1 MVDMVIKKKEHA
13 ISLVFRREELDR
25 KRGYKIKKMVFSP
38 IPHFLTI
45 MGMSNKHAKTLYR
58 RQSMYTVLY
67 LNIPFPHY
75 VFLNVFATF
84 SL

>member
-1 MVDMVIKKKEHA
+1 M
-13 ISLVFRREELDR
+13 
-25 KRGYKIKKMVFSP
+25 
-38 IPHFLTI
+38 I

-84 SL
+84 FVIISEKKKDSKQTKNAERNEKK

>member
-45 MGMSNKHAKTLYR
+45 MGMSNKHAKTLYHN
-58 RQSMYTVLY
+58 LGI
-67 LNIPFPHY
+67 LFII
-75 VFLNVFATF
+75 
-84 SL
+84 